1 MKINLRYGY
10 FFLFVTILI
19 VTIGLVNKILSTDFE
34 FNILSDKSGHI
45 ENGFEIKQYLKPEFK
60 KNITKSFP
68 FNSYIDSADIFNIKN
83 VLNDL
88 DSMDKFNENLRLNRD
103 LFTTLLTEKLVNKIQ
118 NSLIIYKP
126 DSLIF
131 LLQWA
136 DGFYHYQKI
145 DKKNERFYRRVNRF
159 WFNLI
164 SNKLGQFAETDPSIK
179 YNIKFKYMVEL
190 CRARMFYPPIG
201 NSNTEKVLN
210 YFIEGKYSYLFQR
223 LWFGT
228 DIFFKLI
235 ILFGLSFCFYSLYC
249 IYKINFK

>member
-1 MKINLRYGY
+1 MKLWFGY
-10 FFLFVTILI
+10 FPLFVTILFLI
-19 VTIGLVNKILSTDFE
+19 IGLTYKILSTDFE
-34 FNILSDKSGHI
+34 FYIPSDKTNRDDKYFDIKSHLTP
-45 ENGFEIKQYLKPEFK
+45 GFKNNLTKTFPYNVYL
-60 KNITKSFP
+60 
-68 FNSYIDSADIFNIKN
+68 DSANIFNIKN

-88 DSMDKFNENLRLNRD
+88 ALLDEFTQDSALNRD
-103 LFTTLLTEKLVNKIQ
+103 LFTRLLTEKLGDKIG
-118 NSLIIYKP
+118 NSLILYNP
-126 DSLIF
+126 DSLIY

-136 DGFYHYQKI
+136 DGFYHFQKI
-145 DKKNERFYRRVNRF
+145 DSTNERFYRRVNRY
-159 WFNLI
+159 WFNFI

-179 YNIKFKYMVEL
+179 YNVKFKYMVEL

-235 ILFGLSFCFYSLYC
+235 ILFGLGFCFYSLYC
-249 IYKINFK
+249 IYKINFR